1 MMAYLLLALAIVA
14 EIIGATML
22 KKSNGFSSKLPIVGI
37 VLGYGFAFYLL
48 SLVLLEFPLGFT
60 YAVWCGLGTVL
71 TVVVGIW
78 LFKEKVNKKGVL
90 GMCILILEIVLL
102 ILVK

>member
-37 VLGYGFAFYLL
+37 VLGDGFAFYLL

-60 YAVWCGLGTVL
+60 FDVWSGLVSVL

-78 LFKEKVNKKGVL
+78 LLNAGVIRLGVL
-90 GMCILILEIVLL
+90 CVGRLIVWL
-102 ILVK
+102 